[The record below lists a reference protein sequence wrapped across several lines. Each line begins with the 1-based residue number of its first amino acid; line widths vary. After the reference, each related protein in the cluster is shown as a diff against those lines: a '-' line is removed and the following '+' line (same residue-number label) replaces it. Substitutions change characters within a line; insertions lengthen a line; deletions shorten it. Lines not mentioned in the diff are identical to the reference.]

1 MLVGSSVL
9 LNIIGGQ
16 VKIAVIP
23 DTQVRP
29 GISLDY
35 LEWIGKYLTAKRPDV
50 IVHLGDFA
58 DMSSLS
64 SYDKGMKSFEGRR
77 YKKDIECAKEA
88 MDIFLGP
95 IGRYN
100 HVQRKHKKEI
110 YEPRKIMLLGNHE
123 DRINRVVEE
132 DPRLDGTISTADL
145 GYEATGWEVYPF
157 LKQVVVEGVAF
168 SHYFCS
174 GIMGRPVTSARMLL
188 TKKHMSCVAGHLQ
201 GRDIA
206 YAQRAD
212 GRDMTAIIAGSCYLH
227 EEPYLNPQT
236 NSHWRGMYMLHNVKD
251 GAFDEMAVAL
261 TYLREKY
268 ASRK

>member
-1 MLVGSSVL
+1 M
-9 LNIIGGQ
+9 
-16 VKIAVIP
+16 KIAVIP
-23 DTQVRP
+23 DTQVKP
-29 GISLDY
+29 GIKLDY
-35 LEWIGKYLTAKRPDV
+35 LEWVGKYLSAKRPEV

-58 DMSSLS
+58 DMASLS

-77 YKKDIECAKEA
+77 YRKDIEVAKKGMELLLA
-88 MDIFLGP
+88 P
-95 IGRYN
+95 IERYN
-100 HVQRKHKKEI
+100 YIQTRYKKPK
-110 YEPRKIMLLGNHE
+110 YEPRKILLLGNHE

-132 DPRLDGTISTADL
+132 DPRLDGTISVDDL
-145 GYEATGWEVYPF
+145 GYATAGWEVYPF
-157 LKQVVVEGVAF
+157 LKQVIVEGIAF

-174 GIMGRPVTSARMLL
+174 GIMGRPITTARMLL

-236 NSHWRGMYMLHNVKD
+236 NSHWRGLVMLHNVKD
-251 GAFDEMAVAL
+251 GSFDEMMVSL
-261 TYLREKY
+261 NYLKGKY
-268 ASRK
+268 EHI